1 VTDVLNLAPALINYR
16 NLLNQQGLSFFW
28 FVAASKKKSFHMST
42 NGYKLEL
49 RNLYQFWK
57 RLTVL
62 QISLKKFPTKTFP
75 NNSWLVNGYEV

>member
-1 VTDVLNLAPALINYR
+1 
-16 NLLNQQGLSFFW
+16 
-28 FVAASKKKSFHMST
+28 MST